1 MLPPSNLKTFNFP
14 LDKQFACQNK
24 FSFIFNRLTLKVY
37 FLGGKCGKEANRK
50 QETGN
55 RKQETGNRKQETG
68 NRKQE
73 TGNRKHYCAEGSA
86 QPL

>member
-1 MLPPSNLKTFNFP
+1 VN
-14 LDKQFACQNK
+14 
-24 FSFIFNRLTLKVY
+24 

-50 QETGN
+50 Q
-55 RKQETGNRKQETG
+55 KTGNRKQETG